1 MGIKRLFLKMP
12 INLQIQIFIKL
23 LLFTCF
29 LFIIII
35 SESIFFVY
43 NEYLIGTKKKYFFNL
58 EKRIIESNIYF
69 QNVCLY
75 QYENLIKLFNYQFY
89 LYLENENILL
99 YFANNSNYLNNY
111 NNTVLFSH
119 EIDKRIPEYDPSIPY
134 EDQKI
139 YVYCYSKHSLVC
151 QNIYKL
157 IYINSMPF
165 LNQVKAIRNFRIP
178 FYGDFPI
185 FGEYIV
191 ALTKYDTLYSFN
203 ITRIRE
209 MIVKAKDKIKETI
222 DERSVITYNFF
233 KKFFYD
239 FENNKFYFF
248 EIMYKKRYDIFF
260 NFSKIKDIN
269 EKEEYIKKQ
278 SIYFQTIHFENDT
291 TRFYNNWD
299 YRYSRYTC
307 KNSII
312 NGYFDFLIPL
322 LSTTLNII
330 SIPISHETNNLISN
344 NLCYY
349 LLIKQ
354 IIILN
359 ITSEQK
365 ISEFNE
371 KFLIKIKNIIFNKTI
386 INIDD
391 CKIKTYLQ
399 NNNIKEKKKAENFK
413 FFNYYDLEYKLF
425 SLFFSLREKDENTNI
440 FEMKFSFP
448 NFNSLK
454 ESNPNFFSFQQLD
467 FYSFS
472 FENSLIKKI
481 KASKEFL
488 NNINFLML
496 LTLNFLWILILI
508 IFDIILSRTII
519 QILQPINNLIEAIEL
534 NNIIK
539 KKEIL
544 FEYKL
549 DENINKFFLLCNNL
563 FEGKI
568 KEKSNLLKFNSN
580 EENYSYN
587 NNNNINN
594 NLIINN
600 RMIIKLNEEK
610 NICNN
615 NDNEIFLLRYNNY
628 IDLIKPRK
636 KNIKKLSSTNHK
648 DNSSKKIANIFLK
661 KVCNND
667 DEDYES
673 NSNSTK
679 GNNLNNNEIDNDINN
694 NIALYKDFLDITHFL
709 FDKYDKSRI
718 KKNDDKSDNK
728 NHSQLEINTYISFID
743 NENIFYKKKDYKY
756 IAYYW
761 YMNAKQNNHFI
772 INYDIDIV
780 SK

>member
-1 MGIKRLFLKMP
+1 
-12 INLQIQIFIKL
+12 
-23 LLFTCF
+23 
-29 LFIIII
+29 
-35 SESIFFVY
+35 
-43 NEYLIGTKKKYFFNL
+43 
-58 EKRIIESNIYF
+58 
-69 QNVCLY
+69 
-75 QYENLIKLFNYQFY
+75 
-89 LYLENENILL
+89 
-99 YFANNSNYLNNY
+99 
-111 NNTVLFSH
+111 
-119 EIDKRIPEYDPSIPY
+119 
-134 EDQKI
+134 
-139 YVYCYSKHSLVC
+139 
-151 QNIYKL
+151 
-157 IYINSMPF
+157 
-165 LNQVKAIRNFRIP
+165 
-178 FYGDFPI
+178 
-185 FGEYIV
+185 
-191 ALTKYDTLYSFN
+191 
-203 ITRIRE
+203 
-209 MIVKAKDKIKETI
+209 
-222 DERSVITYNFF
+222 
-233 KKFFYD
+233 
-239 FENNKFYFF
+239 
-248 EIMYKKRYDIFF
+248 
-260 NFSKIKDIN
+260 
-269 EKEEYIKKQ
+269 
-278 SIYFQTIHFENDT
+278 
-291 TRFYNNWD
+291 
-299 YRYSRYTC
+299 
-307 KNSII
+307 
-312 NGYFDFLIPL
+312 
-322 LSTTLNII
+322 
-330 SIPISHETNNLISN
+330 
-344 NLCYY
+344 
-349 LLIKQ
+349 
-354 IIILN
+354 
-359 ITSEQK
+359 
-365 ISEFNE
+365 
-371 KFLIKIKNIIFNKTI
+371 
-386 INIDD
+386 
-391 CKIKTYLQ
+391 
-399 NNNIKEKKKAENFK
+399 
-413 FFNYYDLEYKLF
+413 
-425 SLFFSLREKDENTNI
+425 
-440 FEMKFSFP
+440 MKFSFP

-534 NNIIK
+534 NNLNK
-539 KKEIL
+539 KKDIL

-549 DENINKFFLLCNNL
+549 DENINEFFLLCKNL

-615 NDNEIFLLRYNNY
+615 NDNEIFLLRFNNY

-667 DEDYES
+667 DEHYES

-679 GNNLNNNEIDNDINN
+679 GYNLNNNEIDNDINN

-761 YMNAKQNNHFI
+761 YLNAKQNNHFI
-772 INYDIDIV
+772 INYDID
-780 SK
+780 S